1 MAFNGKSVMSLKEF
15 FLRKQ
20 VLKLYKDI
28 LLCIREVPSLEDQ
41 KELREWVRRDFKAN
55 KYHQDQY
62 AIKSL
67 LKYGERSLKE
77 LRQNLQ
83 FTRAQIAGAIRVI
96 RAAISQHL

>member
-55 KYHQDQY
+55 KYHQDQVFQSTQFFLNY
-62 AIKSL
+62 NSL
-67 LKYGERSLKE
+67 IVVNYV
-77 LRQNLQ
+77 
-83 FTRAQIAGAIRVI
+83 RA
-96 RAAISQHL
+96 

>member
-1 MAFNGKSVMSLKEF
+1 MSVNGKAMLSLKEF
-15 FLRKQ
+15 FLRKK

-28 LLCIREVPSLEDQ
+28 LLCIREVPSQEDQ

-55 KYHQDQY
+55 KYHKDQY

-77 LRQNLQ
+77 LRQNLE
-83 FTRAQIAGAIRVI
+83 FTRPGC
-96 RAAISQHL
+96 